1 MCWPPLSSLARND
14 VCTLVRSCLEETKRR
29 TLEVFDIVCW
39 LACWYTHRLD
49 CSLRDDKQQQRTG
62 LAQTEHIPRE
72 EQMCITMA
80 KRRRNNYLRYN
91 VLIKYNAFRSVK
103 NEMSKL
109 SHNGGV
115 VCVCVCVVLVAAY
128 TLMQDKMSCSL
139 VGDWTFVLSVPVSVC
154 EQVPVCF
161 SKCTYMYVLATSE
174 M

>member
-1 MCWPPLSSLARND
+1 M
-14 VCTLVRSCLEETKRR
+14 
-29 TLEVFDIVCW
+29 
-39 LACWYTHRLD
+39 
-49 CSLRDDKQQQRTG
+49 
-62 LAQTEHIPRE
+62 
-72 EQMCITMA
+72 
-80 KRRRNNYLRYN
+80 RYN

-109 SHNGGV
+109 SHNGEV
-115 VCVCVCVVLVAAY
+115 VCVCVVLVAAY

-139 VGDWTFVLSVPVSVC
+139 VGDWTFDLSVPVSVC